1 MDDNI
6 NDIIDNFTSKSKYK
20 IYQLDVKTVRKFN
33 VYYIS
38 SVVNGDLFATKPK
51 GTISSKV
58 SIGVMTGITCEAL
71 TFIHRKNHFIVTIKF
86 TYFDDSDKNLN
97 NLLSYIDS
105 DNFIIRNNHSFDQ
118 LLLYNLKSSFEI
130 LSNDNIVI
138 STIIVDKNNNVVKK
152 YNSL

>member
-20 IYQLDVKTVRKFN
+20 IYQLDVKTIRKFN

-38 SVVNGDLFATKPK
+38 PVVNDDLFATKPK
-51 GTISSKV
+51 GAISSKV

-71 TFIHRKNHFIVTIKF
+71 TFIHRKNHFIVTVKL
-86 TYFDDSDKNLN
+86 TQFDDSNKNLN

-105 DNFIIRNNHSFDQ
+105 DDFIIRNNHSFDQ
-118 LLLYNLKSSFEI
+118 LLLYNLKNSFKI
-130 LSNDNIVI
+130 LSSDNITI
-138 STIIVDKNNNVVKK
+138 STIIVDKNENVVKK

>member
-6 NDIIDNFTSKSKYK
+6 NDIIDNFISKSKYK
-20 IYQLDVKTVRKFN
+20 IYQLDVKTIRKFN

-38 SVVNGDLFATKPK
+38 PVVNDDLFATKPK
-51 GTISSKV
+51 GAISSKV

-71 TFIHRKNHFIVTIKF
+71 TFIHRKNHFIIIIKL
-86 TYFDDSDKNLN
+86 TYFDDSDKAD

-105 DNFIIRNNHSFDQ
+105 DDFIIRNNHSFDQ

-130 LSNDNIVI
+130 LSNDDIVI
-138 STIIVDKNNNVVKK
+138 STIIVDKNENVVKK
-152 YNSL
+152 YGI

>member
-6 NDIIDNFTSKSKYK
+6 NDIIDNFISKSKYK
-20 IYQLDVKTVRKFN
+20 IYQLNVKTVRKFN

-38 SVVNGDLFATKPK
+38 PVVNDDLFATKPK
-51 GTISSKV
+51 GAISSKV
-58 SIGVMTGITCEAL
+58 SIGMMTGIVCEAL

-86 TYFDDSDKNLN
+86 TYFDDSDKTD

-105 DNFIIRNNHSFDQ
+105 DDFIIRNNHSFDQ

-130 LSNDNIVI
+130 LSNDDIVI
-138 STIIVDKNNNVVKK
+138 STIIVDKNENVVKK
-152 YNSL
+152 YGI